1 MNFIEKPKYEYILL
15 AIDDQIK
22 LIDTA
27 NQAIERH
34 KGDIL
39 QETQYTEL
47 KEQHTNELKN
57 LLGIIFQEHNISLKL
72 TA

>member
-1 MNFIEKPKYEYILL
+1 MNFIEKPQYEHILL

-22 LIDTA
+22 LIDKV
-27 NQAIERH
+27 NLAIERH

-47 KEQHTNELKN
+47 KEQHTQALKD
-57 LLGIIFQEHNISLKL
+57 LLGIVFQEHNISLKL